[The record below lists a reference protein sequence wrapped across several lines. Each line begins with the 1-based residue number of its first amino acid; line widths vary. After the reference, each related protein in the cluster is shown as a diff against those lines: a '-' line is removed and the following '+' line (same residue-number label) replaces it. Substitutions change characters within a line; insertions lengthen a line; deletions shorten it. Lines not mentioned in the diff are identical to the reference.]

1 MTDGTKDLRGGGPRV
16 TAAMSIAGALLFAV
30 GAYVWWSH
38 RPSRPYVVVGRHEL
52 SKAELDRFAR
62 SRMEDAKNRGMITP
76 GQMLNPEV
84 TEKYRREAAQMWVFR
99 TVLLDEALRLKMK
112 ASPADEK
119 RYRDSLESA
128 LRRHK
133 LGSTVEDWFKS
144 GVLQY
149 DLPYQLELVR
159 PSGVIEHQIVVEGTN
174 EWRSYSSGYMY
185 DGTNLVNMLDAVD
198 QSAKRFF
205 AGEEKARKADGTTF
219 SSLGVTGGAHGE
231 DGGWT
236 AEMRFT
242 PGRLNEGQED
252 LYDWYLRP
260 MGAAVSIFAS
270 VTGSHVGQTLGEET
284 GQDIHVIVGSGTSTY
299 ITYNIAPWYAISNIT
314 VNGEAVA
321 DAPGA
326 TGTYRLNLNNV
337 TIRNAK

>member
-144 GVLQY
+144 GVL
-149 DLPYQLELVR
+149 PEKELRERYREDILVDMLLRENVVKAIPR
-159 PSGVIEHQIVVEGTN
+159 PTAEEVDRLFQERRRTGAVSATRASVSEAISRERYREALC
-174 EWRSYSSGYMY
+174 EYYMK
-185 DGTNLVNMLDAVD
+185 LL
-198 QSAKRFF
+198 QSADVHP
-205 AGEEKARKADGTTF
+205 AGLVPTEVPPEGIGTPV
-219 SSLGVTGGAHGE
+219 L
-231 DGGWT
+231 
-236 AEMRFT
+236 
-242 PGRLNEGQED
+242 Q
-252 LYDWYLRP
+252 
-260 MGAAVSIFAS
+260 
-270 VTGSHVGQTLGEET
+270 
-284 GQDIHVIVGSGTSTY
+284 
-299 ITYNIAPWYAISNIT
+299 
-314 VNGEAVA
+314 
-321 DAPGA
+321 
-326 TGTYRLNLNNV
+326 
-337 TIRNAK
+337 